1 TGTIQSFF
9 DYYLKGTGTPPAG
22 ASAMT
27 ETCPAS
33 APSAG
38 PYTAATWAELHPGE
52 VDYSSHGAQTI
63 SSSAGDPTISKTLDP
78 IAGGGACA
86 TVSATDQGAG
96 VASYRLPAATGEG
109 YTLLGAP
116 AVIANLSVSGQF
128 PFIAAR
134 LWDVDPAHN
143 TETLVARGIY
153 RIDPNAPDGLQV
165 FQLHPGAWHFAAG
178 HVPKLELLGQDSPY
192 ARSSNGQFTIAVS
205 DLELR
210 IPVHE
215 KPNASGTPSA
225 VTNPKPPVTP
235 GGATCRALP
244 GSKIDARRS
253 RGSHRG
259 LRVTGSASEPLCAH
273 ASAATQHG
281 QRIIR
286 VYVVAYQ
293 VRHNRCSFLTA
304 NGTLSRPR
312 SCSNPIR
319 LA

>member
-192 ARSSNGQFTIAVS
+192 ARTSNGHFSIAVS
-205 DLELR
+205 NLELR

-215 KPNASGTPSA
+215 KPSPPPAT
-225 VTNPKPPVTP
+225 VTTPKPTVTP
-235 GGATCRALP
+235 QPTPTACRALP
-244 GSKIDARRS
+244 SSKIDARKTHGS
-253 RGSHRG
+253 RRG
-259 LRVTGSASEPLCAH
+259 LRVSGTAGEALCAH
-273 ASAATQHG
+273 A
-281 QRIIR
+281 
-286 VYVVAYQ
+286 
-293 VRHNRCSFLTA
+293 
-304 NGTLSRPR
+304 
-312 SCSNPIR
+312 
-319 LA
+319 